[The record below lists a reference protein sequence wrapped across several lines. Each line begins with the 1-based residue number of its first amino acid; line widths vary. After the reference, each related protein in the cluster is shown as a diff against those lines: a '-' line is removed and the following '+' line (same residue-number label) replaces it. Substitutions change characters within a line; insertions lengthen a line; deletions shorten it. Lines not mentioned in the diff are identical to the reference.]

1 MPNLK
6 PERLVRVIGVPMDL
20 GAGRRGV
27 DMGPSAIR
35 IGGLHRRL
43 EQLGCRA
50 EDVGN
55 LDVRIPEQ
63 TGCGEEK
70 QMFLREIAQVC
81 RELAR
86 SVFEALEDGCLPLV
100 LGGDHSLAAGSVA
113 GSASFHRERGEK
125 IGLIW
130 IDAHA
135 DMNLPA
141 TSPSGNV
148 HGMPLAAIVGLGPP
162 ELEEIEGF
170 SPKVDPANVTVVG
183 ARSIDRREK
192 DNIQRSGVRV
202 ITMKEL
208 DMRRMNGAMDE
219 ALDRATQG
227 TAGFHCS
234 FDLDVVD
241 PQVAPGVG
249 TPVLG
254 GVTYRESHLAME
266 MVADSQSLISLELV
280 EVNPVLDVQNATGLL
295 GVELISSALGKRIL

>member
-1 MPNLK
+1 
-6 PERLVRVIGVPMDL
+6 
-20 GAGRRGV
+20 
-27 DMGPSAIR
+27 MGPSAIR

-43 EQLGCRA
+43 EQLGCQV
-50 EDVGN
+50 EDAGN

-63 TGCGEEK
+63 TDYGEEK
-70 QMFLREIAQVC
+70 QMFLNEIAQVC
-81 RELAR
+81 RRLAR
-86 SVFEALEDGCLPLV
+86 SVFEALEDDCLPLV

-113 GSASFHRERGEK
+113 GCASFHRERGEK

-135 DMNLPA
+135 DMNLPE

-148 HGMPLAAIVGLGPP
+148 HGMPLAATVGLGPP
-162 ELEEIEGF
+162 ELGEIEEF
-170 SPKVDPANVTVVG
+170 SPKVDPSNVTVVG
-183 ARSIDRREK
+183 ARSIDGRER
-192 DNIQRSGVRV
+192 DNIERSGVRV

-208 DMRRMNGAMDE
+208 DMRRMNGAMEE
-219 ALDRATQG
+219 ALERATQG

-266 MVADSQSLISLELV
+266 MVADSQSMISLELV

-295 GVELISSALGKRIL
+295 GVELISSALGKEIL

>member
-1 MPNLK
+1 
-6 PERLVRVIGVPMDL
+6 
-20 GAGRRGV
+20 
-27 DMGPSAIR
+27 MGPSAIR

-43 EQLGCRA
+43 EQLGCQV
-50 EDVGN
+50 EDAGN

-63 TGCGEEK
+63 TDYGEEK
-70 QMFLREIAQVC
+70 QMFLNEIAQVC
-81 RELAR
+81 RRLAR
-86 SVFEALEDGCLPLV
+86 SVFEALEDDCLPLV

-113 GSASFHRERGEK
+113 GCASFHRERGEK

-135 DMNLPA
+135 DMNLPE

-148 HGMPLAAIVGLGPP
+148 HGTPLAATVGLGPP
-162 ELEEIEGF
+162 ELGEIEGF
-170 SPKVDPANVTVVG
+170 SPKVDPSNVTVVG
-183 ARSIDRREK
+183 ARSIDGRER
-192 DNIQRSGVRV
+192 DNIERSGVRV

-208 DMRRMNGAMDE
+208 DMRRMNGAMEE
-219 ALDRATQG
+219 ALERATQG

-266 MVADSQSLISLELV
+266 MVADSQSMISLELV

-295 GVELISSALGKRIL
+295 GVELISSALGKEIL

>member
-1 MPNLK
+1 
-6 PERLVRVIGVPMDL
+6 MDL

-35 IGGLHRRL
+35 IGGLHQRL
-43 EQLGCRA
+43 EQLGCQV
-50 EDVGN
+50 EDAGN

-63 TGCGEEK
+63 TDYGEEK
-70 QMFLREIAQVC
+70 QMFLNEIAQVC
-81 RELAR
+81 RRLAR
-86 SVFEALEDGCLPLV
+86 SVFEALEDDCLPLV

-113 GSASFHRERGEK
+113 GCASFHSERGEK

-130 IDAHA
+130 MDAHA
-135 DMNLPA
+135 DMNLPE

-162 ELEEIEGF
+162 ELGEIEGF

-183 ARSIDRREK
+183 ARSIDRRER
-192 DNIQRSGVRV
+192 DNIERSGVRV

-208 DMRRMNGAMDE
+208 DMRRMNGAMEE
-219 ALDRATQG
+219 ALERATQG

-266 MVADSQSLISLELV
+266 MVADSQRMISLELV
-280 EVNPVLDVQNATGLL
+280 EVNPVIDLQNATGLL

>member
-1 MPNLK
+1 
-6 PERLVRVIGVPMDL
+6 
-20 GAGRRGV
+20 
-27 DMGPSAIR
+27 MGPSAIR

-43 EQLGCRA
+43 EQLGCQV
-50 EDVGN
+50 EDAGN

-63 TGCGEEK
+63 TDYGEEK
-70 QMFLREIAQVC
+70 QMFLNEIAQVC
-81 RELAR
+81 RRLAR
-86 SVFEALEDGCLPLV
+86 SVFEALEDDCLPLV

-113 GSASFHRERGEK
+113 GCASFHRERGEK

-135 DMNLPA
+135 DMNLPE

-148 HGMPLAAIVGLGPP
+148 HGMPLAATVGLGPP
-162 ELEEIEGF
+162 ELGEIEGF
-170 SPKVDPANVTVVG
+170 SPKVDPSNVTVVG
-183 ARSIDRREK
+183 ARSIDGRER
-192 DNIQRSGVRV
+192 DNIERSGVRV

-208 DMRRMNGAMDE
+208 DMRRMNGAMEE
-219 ALDRATQG
+219 ALERATQG

-266 MVADSQSLISLELV
+266 MVADSQSMISLELV

-295 GVELISSALGKRIL
+295 GVELISSALGKEIL

>member
-1 MPNLK
+1 
-6 PERLVRVIGVPMDL
+6 MDL

-35 IGGLHRRL
+35 IGGLHQRL
-43 EQLGCRA
+43 EQLGCQV
-50 EDVGN
+50 EDAGN

-63 TGCGEEK
+63 TDYGEEK
-70 QMFLREIAQVC
+70 QMFLNEIAQVC
-81 RELAR
+81 RRLAR
-86 SVFEALEDGCLPLV
+86 SVFEALEDDCLPLV

-113 GSASFHRERGEK
+113 GCASFHRERGEK

-130 IDAHA
+130 MDAHA
-135 DMNLPA
+135 DMNLPE

-162 ELEEIEGF
+162 ELGEIEGF

-183 ARSIDRREK
+183 ARSIDRRER
-192 DNIQRSGVRV
+192 DNIERSGVRV

-208 DMRRMNGAMDE
+208 DMRRMNGAMEE
-219 ALDRATQG
+219 ALERATQG

-266 MVADSQSLISLELV
+266 MVADSQRMISLELV
-280 EVNPVLDVQNATGLL
+280 EVNPVIDLQNATGLL